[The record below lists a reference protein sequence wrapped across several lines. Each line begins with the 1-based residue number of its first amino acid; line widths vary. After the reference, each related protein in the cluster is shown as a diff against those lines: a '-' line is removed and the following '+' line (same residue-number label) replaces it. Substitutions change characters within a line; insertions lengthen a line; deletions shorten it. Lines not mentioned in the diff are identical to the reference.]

1 MKIAPVADIKARFSK
16 FLEEC
21 EKSPVVITKNG
32 RAVAVLLAV
41 RDDDDLERLVLA
53 HTPRFRE
60 LVEAAARRIAEGKGV
75 RHDEFWEGL
84 DSTEDSTP

>member
-1 MKIAPVADIKARFSK
+1 MKIASVADIEARFSA

-32 RAVAVLLAV
+32 RAVAVLLAI

-60 LVEAAARRIAEGKGV
+60 LVDAAERRIAEGKGI
-75 RHDEFWEGL
+75 RHDEFWGEIESAGGG
-84 DSTEDSTP
+84 

>member
-1 MKIAPVADIKARFSK
+1 VKIAPVADIKARFSS

-21 EKSPVVITKNG
+21 EKSPVVLTKNG

-53 HTPRFRE
+53 NTPRFRE
-60 LVEAAARRIAEGKGV
+60 LIKAAGRRIAEGKGA
-75 RHDEFWEGL
+75 RHDEFWAGL
-84 DSTEDSTP
+84 ESTDDPSA

>member
-1 MKIAPVADIKARFSK
+1 VKIAPVADIKARFSS

-32 RAVAVLLAV
+32 RPVAVLLAV

-53 HTPRFRE
+53 RTPRFRE
-60 LVEAAARRIAEGKGV
+60 LLEAAERRIAEGKGL
-75 RHDEFWEGL
+75 RHDEFWEGVG
-84 DSTEDSTP
+84 STDEST